1 MRISKRLEKYKDM
14 YPKTVKYIAEKFRKN
29 RRCTRCGAPV
39 LRESRMIDYPY
50 QCMNCDE
57 DLYHFEVRKNKQP
70 VTDAEIEE
78 LVERTAELLLLD
90 N

>member
-57 DLYHFEVRKNKQP
+57 DLYHFEVRNSKQP